1 MFKKILVPLDG
12 SSLAD
17 RVLPRVAELAATL
30 QARVTLLH
38 VCYSPVAE
46 LAGEGSP
53 GTLAAAETQERKFCE
68 QFLARTCRDLEAR
81 GLQAD
86 WACLDGVPA
95 REIIAYAQE
104 HGYDLIALGT
114 HGRGE
119 IAWNLG
125 GVADKV
131 AAHAT
136 VPVLLFRTLK
146 ARPPVLKAKL
156 KEFATEM
163 ERYFAWGLPG

>member
-17 RVLPRVAELAATL
+17 RVLPRVVELAATL
-30 QARVTLLH
+30 KARVTLLH
-38 VCYSPVAE
+38 VCYSPVSE
-46 LAGEGSP
+46 LVGEGSP
-53 GTLAAAETQERKFCE
+53 GTMAAAEARERKFCE
-68 QFLARTCRDLEAR
+68 EFLTRTCRDLGAR
-81 GLQAD
+81 GLEVEGV
-86 WACLDGVPA
+86 CLEGVPA

-156 KEFATEM
+156 QGFAKEAEL
-163 ERYFAWGLPG
+163 YFAWGLPG

>member
-1 MFKKILVPLDG
+1 MFQKILVPLDG
-12 SSLAD
+12 SSLAE

-30 QARVTLLH
+30 KARVTLLN
-38 VCYSPVAE
+38 VCYSPVGE

-53 GTLAAAETQERKFCE
+53 GTLAAAEAQERKLGE
-68 QFLARTCRDLEAR
+68 QFLARACRDLEAR
-81 GLQAD
+81 GLAVD
-86 WACLDGVPA
+86 WALIDGVPA

-104 HGYDLIALGT
+104 RGYDLIALGT

-136 VPVLLFRTLK
+136 VPVLLFRTLQ
-146 ARPPVLKAKL
+146 ARPPELKAKL
-156 KEFATEM
+156 KQVATEL
-163 ERYFAWGLPG
+163 ERYLAWGLPG